1 MKNFDPYYE
10 SVALLSDS
18 GKPSCY
24 EYSKIQPVLED
35 TTNPNTNKYYYDDMF
50 TFSVDIAGTLAN
62 DRQAMWQETRS
73 NFESGAY
80 GDPTAIDTLVMYWTT
95 MNKLHYPG
103 SVEALDLLK
112 QRQIQQQEMML
123 QQQRDAATAQAF
135 TDAKIPQLMKEN
147 EDLNMQIKDMK
158 DDQLR
163 SKKQEET
170 QKVDSALS
178 DLGL

>member
-1 MKNFDPYYE
+1 
-10 SVALLSDS
+10 
-18 GKPSCY
+18 
-24 EYSKIQPVLED
+24 
-35 TTNPNTNKYYYDDMF
+35 
-50 TFSVDIAGTLAN
+50 
-62 DRQAMWQETRS
+62 
-73 NFESGAY
+73 
-80 GDPTAIDTLVMYWTT
+80 
-95 MNKLHYPG
+95 
-103 SVEALDLLK
+103 
-112 QRQIQQQEMML
+112 MML

-163 SKKQEET
+163 IKRQEET